1 MTVRQVSRRVLLAL
15 LVVAGAVASAGA
27 QTPLSPEEKAQFLRT
42 ARVVL
47 RKAIPKGV
55 TRPVRLTMTD
65 GTRTHDA
72 AFSAVDQRVSIQK
85 FKDGRTEFDFVDSY
99 KYSLAAFR
107 LAEVLGLA
115 DMVPV
120 TVERELN
127 NQKGALSWWVD
138 DVKWDEGERQKL
150 KLQAPDPEAFNQ
162 QIYRMRVFAQLIAD
176 TDRNTGNILIT
187 SDWKLWMIDFTRAF
201 RRSPTLLVPASIGR
215 CDRAL
220 LGRLR
225 ALTKDEVVATT
236 QSLIS
241 GAEIDALM
249 ARRDAI
255 LAHLDKLVA
264 DNGEAKILY

>member
-1 MTVRQVSRRVLLAL
+1 MKVLHISRRVLVAAAIVAVS
-15 LVVAGAVASAGA
+15 VVGASA
-27 QTPLSPEEKAQFLRT
+27 QTTLTTEEKAQFLRT
-42 ARVVL
+42 ARVVS

-55 TRPVRLTMTD
+55 TRPVRLTLTD
-65 GTRTHDA
+65 GTRTQDA
-72 AFSAVDQRVSIQK
+72 AFSVVDQRVAIQK

-107 LAEVLGLA
+107 LAELLGIG

-120 TVERELN
+120 TVERELKG
-127 NQKGALSWWVD
+127 QKGALSWWVD

-150 KLQAPDPEAFNQ
+150 KLQAPDPEAFSHQ
-162 QIYRMRVFAQLIAD
+162 MYRMRLFAQLIAD

-187 SDWKLWMIDFTRAF
+187 SDWTLWMIDFTRAF
-201 RRSPTLLVPASIGR
+201 RRSATLSVPGSMAR

-225 ALTKDEVVATT
+225 ALTKAEVAAAT
-236 QSLIS
+236 QPFIG

-249 ARRDAI
+249 TRRDAI
-255 LAHLDKLVA
+255 LAYIDTLIA
-264 DNGEAKILY
+264 ANGEANILY

>member
-1 MTVRQVSRRVLLAL
+1 MTSRHIRRQIL
-15 LVVAGAVASAGA
+15 GAVAVVAVSVMSTSG
-27 QTPLSPEEKAQFLRT
+27 QTTLSPEEKAQFLRT
-42 ARVVL
+42 AHVVS
-47 RKAIPKGV
+47 KKTISKGV
-55 TRPVRLTMTD
+55 TRPVRLTLTD
-65 GTRTHDA
+65 GTHTHDA
-72 AFSAVDQRVSIQK
+72 AFSVVDQRVAIQK

-107 LAEVLGLA
+107 VAELLGIA
-115 DMVPV
+115 DMIPV

-127 NQKGALSWWVD
+127 GQKGALSWWVD
-138 DVKWDEGERQKL
+138 DVKWDEEERQKL

-162 QIYRMRVFAQLIAD
+162 QIFRMRVFAQLIAD

-187 SDWKLWMIDFTRAF
+187 SDWTLWMIDFTRAF
-201 RRSPTLLVPASIGR
+201 RRSATLLVPASMAR

-225 ALTKDEVVATT
+225 ALTKDEVAAKT
-236 QSLIS
+236 QPFIG

-255 LAHLDKLVA
+255 LAYVDKLVA
-264 DNGEAKILY
+264 ANGEAKVLY